1 MNLLIQDGDVVDGT
15 GAPARRANVV
25 VQGDR
30 IVAIEP
36 GRTSPAERVIN
47 AQGHVVAPGF
57 IDIKTHSD
65 LTLPLYPFAES
76 RVHQG
81 ITTELVGS
89 CGFTAAPIPPGRV
102 AAVSD
107 YFAPLAPALK
117 LRETNFAAYVDSFPA
132 TSVNVAFQ
140 VGHNT
145 VRVAVMGMENRA
157 PTAQEQA
164 SMERL
169 VEEALDAGAVGV
181 SSGPFT
187 APGAFA
193 RPQELQAC
201 AHVAARR
208 GAGYSTHVRDEARG
222 VFDSVREAVA
232 VAEHIG
238 VRTRIVHIKLSGIEN
253 WGGAPRLLD
262 ELAAARERGV
272 PVDCDQYPYMTAT
285 VAVRNLLPVWIQ
297 EGGAARML
305 QRLSDPKAR
314 DDIRADVAARG
325 LNAFGRIPSWEA
337 VRVTMSLAGPG
348 EVGHTIANIAVRRGC
363 DPVDAIC
370 DILLADRGATR
381 GLIDAM
387 HEEDV
392 RAFVACPW
400 VFVGSD
406 GRAFGPAGPLAGELP
421 HPRFYGTFPRILGH
435 YTRDLGML
443 TLPLAIHK
451 MTGGPAAALGLT
463 DRGVLRPGAAAD
475 LTVFDPA
482 SITDRATFD
491 DPRRYPAGIAHVIV
505 NGVPV
510 INNGAHTGAL
520 PGRVLRRTAVGV
532 A

>member
-1 MNLLIQDGDVVDGT
+1 
-15 GAPARRANVV
+15 
-25 VQGDR
+25 
-30 IVAIEP
+30 
-36 GRTSPAERVIN
+36 
-47 AQGHVVAPGF
+47 
-57 IDIKTHSD
+57 
-65 LTLPLYPFAES
+65 
-76 RVHQG
+76 
-81 ITTELVGS
+81 
-89 CGFTAAPIPPGRV
+89 
-102 AAVSD
+102 
-107 YFAPLAPALK
+107 
-117 LRETNFAAYVDSFPA
+117 
-132 TSVNVAFQ
+132 
-140 VGHNT
+140 
-145 VRVAVMGMENRA
+145 
-157 PTAQEQA
+157 
-164 SMERL
+164 
-169 VEEALDAGAVGV
+169 
-181 SSGPFT
+181 
-187 APGAFA
+187 
-193 RPQELQAC
+193 
-201 AHVAARR
+201 VAARR

-232 VAEHIG
+232 VAEHTG

-253 WGGAPRLLD
+253 WGGAPRLLE
-262 ELAAARERGV
+262 ELSAAPERGV

-314 DDIRADVAARG
+314 DDIRADVAVRG

-348 EVGHTIANIAVRRGC
+348 EVGHTIAHIAVRRGC

-443 TLPLAIHK
+443 TLPQAIHK